1 MMDVLSHYRQDWF
14 RIFLIT
20 CHISLKYFIFL
31 LEFFWINDSNQQQWG
46 SVWPRLYSELFS
58 RPAFYPSPS
67 FLEIL
72 LPCNLQPAFRKCQI
86 TAKTERKILI
96 TQDFPEL
103 TTGSF
108 EYIVYAATLKVLS
121 FTLLLECVVLL
132 FHSMGGTPSKYISCF
147 SLRNVCCNHVISLLI
162 SITIFFFISF
172 AIWCDWICCKK
183 IFLLNL
189 SDL

>member
-1 MMDVLSHYRQDWF
+1 M
-14 RIFLIT
+14 T
-20 CHISLKYFIFL
+20 AISSSGAQFGPDFTQNCSPGL
-31 LEFFWINDSNQQQWG
+31 
-46 SVWPRLYSELFS
+46 
-58 RPAFYPSPS
+58 PSPS

-86 TAKTERKILI
+86 TARTERKILI

-189 SDL
+189 SDLLQHFRKEKKNGNLALTWYFCRPFCDMYLEK